1 MKTIL
6 LVDDEYGLV
15 ETLGELLEEEGYVV
29 ESASNGKDGLVR
41 AAATRPDLVLTDFM
55 MAIGDGAEL
64 ARAVRALPGLE
75 RIPIVMM
82 SGTEKSVALAK
93 ADDSV
98 SLFVKKPF
106 GWEQLRAIVVSFI
119 GEGRSRPSS

>member
-41 AAATRPDLVLTDFM
+41 AAAARPDLVLTDFM

-82 SGTEKSVALAK
+82 SAH
-93 ADDSV
+93 
-98 SLFVKKPF
+98 
-106 GWEQLRAIVVSFI
+106 
-119 GEGRSRPSS
+119 GEVGGARQGGRSACRSS